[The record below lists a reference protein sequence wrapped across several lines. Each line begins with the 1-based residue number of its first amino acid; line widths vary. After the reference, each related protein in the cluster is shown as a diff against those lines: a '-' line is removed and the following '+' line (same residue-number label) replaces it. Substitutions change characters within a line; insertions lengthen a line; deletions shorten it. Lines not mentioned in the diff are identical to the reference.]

1 MLSLILP
8 VIAFALIPATQRVGR
23 REFAHLLCR
32 AGVASAVG
40 SLPPAFASARTQ
52 APLLAIRSAWD
63 SGEGACALRP
73 LVEAAAASPDAR
85 AAAAAA
91 SGSTAGWAGLWVA
104 RIEHF
109 EKVRFAGLRVRPHYD
124 LTADG
129 NIVSHVHVALGP
141 VKGWLSASGRM
152 APASSSSV
160 KLVFD
165 DFWVG
170 GDSPSPRAAPQE
182 DSASLVDA
190 ATRAIGR
197 ASFFEGLADFP
208 VDYADLEDGLVAFRF
223 TPLNSCIVAER
234 QPAGSTPQ
242 RCV

>member
-8 VIAFALIPATQRVGR
+8 VIAFALSPATQRVGR

-124 LTADG
+124 LAADG
-129 NIVSHVHVALGP
+129 GIVSHVHISLGP
-141 VKGWLSASGRM
+141 FSAWASASGYM
-152 APASSSSV
+152 TPA
-160 KLVFD
+160 
-165 DFWVG
+165 
-170 GDSPSPRAAPQE
+170 
-182 DSASLVDA
+182 
-190 ATRAIGR
+190 
-197 ASFFEGLADFP
+197 
-208 VDYADLEDGLVAFRF
+208 
-223 TPLNSCIVAER
+223 
-234 QPAGSTPQ
+234 AGSEPSHSHSHCCAPLTHHRSPGT
-242 RCV
+242 